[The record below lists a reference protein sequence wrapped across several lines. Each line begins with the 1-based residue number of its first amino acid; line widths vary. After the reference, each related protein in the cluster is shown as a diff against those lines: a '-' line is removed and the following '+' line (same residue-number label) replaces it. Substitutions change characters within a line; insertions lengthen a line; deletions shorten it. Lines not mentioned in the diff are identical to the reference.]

1 MIVTIFQYIP
11 FLEEDSIVH
20 NSELA
25 KKTCEDD
32 TSGDDSDEKDA
43 EEEALN
49 GCFIFNI
56 NAFYSKTH
64 TFPSNKDNY
73 NPFFKKINIPPP
85 KG

>member
-11 FLEEDSIVH
+11 FLEEDSIVQ

-25 KKTCEDD
+25 KKTCEDKN
-32 TSGDDSDEKDA
+32 SGDDGDEKDA
-43 EEEALN
+43 EKEALN
-49 GCFIFNI
+49 DCFNFNF

-64 TFPSNKDNY
+64 PFPSNKYNY
-73 NPFFKKINIPPP
+73 NSFFKKINVPPP